1 MTVASSCVMAT
12 IIASPEGD
20 GARYGGLTPPVRLG
34 TIRPNSFTSAT
45 DQPLTPTQG
54 RAGPAL
60 MAQFDTTNWSVVLK
74 AGSGDTTGCREAL
87 SALCETY
94 WYPVYAFVRRSG
106 ASAED
111 AEDLTQAYF
120 ARFLEKRFLDDV
132 RPERGRFRSFLLVS
146 VRNFLH
152 NERDRERAQKRG
164 GGQRP
169 LPLHGEEGEVRYER
183 EPVDAV
189 TPEVLFERA
198 WVRAVLDR
206 ALARL
211 EAESERELRGERF
224 ARLRSFLTGDGPEA
238 TYAEIAREWGVGE
251 SAVRVAVHRLRRR
264 FGAVLRD
271 EVGRTVEDP
280 AEVEEEIRHLLAVA
294 GR

>member
-1 MTVASSCVMAT
+1 M
-12 IIASPEGD
+12 
-20 GARYGGLTPPVRLG
+20 
-34 TIRPNSFTSAT
+34 
-45 DQPLTPTQG
+45 G
-54 RAGPAL
+54 R
-60 MAQFDTTNWSVVLK
+60 FDTTNWSVVLK

-87 SALCETY
+87 ATLCETY
-94 WYPVYAFVRRSG
+94 WYPVYAFIRRSG

-146 VRNFLH
+146 VRNFVH
-152 NERDRERAQKRG
+152 NERDRERALKRG
-164 GGQRP
+164 GGTRP
-169 LPLHGEEGEVRYER
+169 LPLHCAEGEVRYER

-211 EAESERELRGERF
+211 EAEAERELRGERF
-224 ARLRSFLTGDGPEA
+224 AQLRSFLVGDGPEA
-238 TYAEIAREWGVGE
+238 TYAELAHEWRVGE

-264 FGAVLRD
+264 FGAVLRE
-271 EVGRTVEDP
+271 EVGQTLQEPGD
-280 AEVEEEIRHLLAVA
+280 VEEEIRYLLTVA
-294 GR
+294 GP

>member
-1 MTVASSCVMAT
+1 
-12 IIASPEGD
+12 
-20 GARYGGLTPPVRLG
+20 
-34 TIRPNSFTSAT
+34 
-45 DQPLTPTQG
+45 
-54 RAGPAL
+54 

-87 SALCETY
+87 AALCQTY
-94 WYPVYAFVRRSG
+94 WYPVYAFIRRSG
-106 ASAED
+106 ASRED

-120 ARFLEKRFLDDV
+120 ARFVEKGYLQGV
-132 RPERGRFRSFLLVS
+132 QPEKGRFRSFLLVS

-152 NERDRERAQKRG
+152 NERDREQALKRG
-164 GGQRP
+164 GGHRP
-169 LPLHGEEGEVRYER
+169 VPLHGEEGEARYER

-211 EAESERELRGERF
+211 ESEGDGELRSGRF

-264 FGAVLRD
+264 FGALLRE
-271 EVGRTVEDP
+271 EVGRTVETPRD
-280 AEVEEEIRHLLAVA
+280 VEEEIRYLLTVA
-294 GR
+294 GPPSP

>member
-1 MTVASSCVMAT
+1 
-12 IIASPEGD
+12 
-20 GARYGGLTPPVRLG
+20 
-34 TIRPNSFTSAT
+34 
-45 DQPLTPTQG
+45 
-54 RAGPAL
+54 

-164 GGQRP
+164 GGRSP
-169 LPLHGEEGEVRYER
+169 LPLHGEEGEARYER

-206 ALARL
+206 ALDRL

-224 ARLRSFLTGDGPEA
+224 ARLRPFLTGDGPEA
-238 TYAEIAREWGVGE
+238 TYAEIAREWGVGD